1 MVRLNNKGFTLV
13 ELLAVMVVLAIIM
26 IIAIPSVMSTM
37 SDAQRGTFK
46 IYAEKV
52 LNKAQ
57 ESYQADILL
66 GTTSERSKT
75 YGYCYSLRSDLE
87 MGESS
92 QYHGYVI
99 VTIDAKLKPTFYV
112 SLTDTYFSVKDYT
125 YAKLSTPANFAGAS
139 TTINDTCPTSF
150 TAPTP

>member
-37 SDAQRGTFK
+37 SDAQRGMFK

-57 ESYQADILL
+57 EAYQSDVLL
-66 GTTSERSKT
+66 GTTSSHSKN
-75 YGYCYSLRSDLE
+75 YGYCYSLREHLE
-87 MGESS
+87 LGESS

-99 VTIDAKLKPTFYV
+99 ITVDSKLKPTFYV
-112 SLTDTYFSVKDYT
+112 TLTDTYFSITNYT
-125 YAKLSTPANFAGAS
+125 YADLTNPATFAAAS
-139 TTINDTCPTSF
+139 SSITDTCPATF
-150 TAPTP
+150 TP